1 MIWETAKEERTSLWA
16 NNNLFNKA
24 KLPYLSI
31 NYLFIAKVAGDKMRQ
46 IIDKVTAE
54 QSTPQVN
61 NAKSTKTKLTLN
73 KKMLFKDS
81 VSLLPHSSF
90 HILSHQIAPESTSN
104 GFNSTS

>member
-1 MIWETAKEERTSLWA
+1 MIWEKIKEGCK
-16 NNNLFNKA
+16 NLRASIDSFNKS

-46 IIDKVTAE
+46 IIDKDTAE

-73 KKMLFKDS
+73 KKILFKDL

-90 HILSHQIAPESTSN
+90 HILSHQIAPESMSN